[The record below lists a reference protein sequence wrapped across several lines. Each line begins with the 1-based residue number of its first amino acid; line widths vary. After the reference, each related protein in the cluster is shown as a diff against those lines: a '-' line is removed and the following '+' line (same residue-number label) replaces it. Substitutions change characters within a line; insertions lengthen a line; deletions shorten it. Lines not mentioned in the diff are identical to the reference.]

1 MVKHA
6 ETAGAGAGDS
16 KPASRKG
23 RREALRAQILRAAE
37 PVFAEAG
44 FAGASMSGLAE
55 AAGLPKANL
64 HYYFG
69 TKEGLYRAVLDDI
82 LALWLSATDDIRP
95 DSDPA
100 TALTAYIRAKMR
112 HSRLRPHASRVFANE
127 VLHGAP
133 QLHGF
138 FARDLRELVERK
150 AEVMEGWIA
159 AGLMRPIDPRH
170 LFFSLWA
177 MTQTYADF
185 ASQIAPVLG
194 IAEMDE
200 RACAEGEDTIL
211 RLVLGACLP
220 DVGGMTS
227 GRESHKGAGTF
238 TKRTNG

>member
-1 MVKHA
+1 MAKHA
-6 ETAGAGAGDS
+6 ETAGTDAGEGR
-16 KPASRKG
+16 PASREG
-23 RREALRAQILRAAE
+23 RRQALRAQILRAAE
-37 PVFAEAG
+37 RVFAEAG
-44 FAGASMSGLAE
+44 FAGASMSALAE

-69 TKEGLYRAVLDDI
+69 TKEALYRAVLDDI

-95 DSDPA
+95 GSDPA

-138 FARDLRELVERK
+138 FATELRDLVEQK
-150 AEVMEGWIA
+150 AKVMEGWIA
-159 AGLMRPIDPRH
+159 AGLMHPIDPRH

-185 ASQIAPVLG
+185 AAQITPVLG
-194 IAEMDE
+194 IPEMDE
-200 RACAEGEDTIL
+200 RSCAEGEETIL
-211 RLVLGACLP
+211 RLILGACLP
-220 DVGGMTS
+220 RRDMPP
-227 GRESHKGAGTF
+227 
-238 TKRTNG
+238 

>member
-1 MVKHA
+1 MAKHA
-6 ETAGAGAGDS
+6 EMAGSDAGDGR
-16 KPASRKG
+16 PASREGK
-23 RREALRAQILRAAE
+23 RQALRAQILHAAE
-37 PVFAEAG
+37 RVFAEAG

-82 LALWLSATDDIRP
+82 LTLWLSATDDIRP

-138 FARDLRELVERK
+138 FATELRELVERK
-150 AEVMEGWIA
+150 ARVMEGWIA
-159 AGLMRPIDPRH
+159 AGLMRPVDPRH

-185 ASQIAPVLG
+185 AAQIAPVLG
-194 IAEMDE
+194 IPEMDDE
-200 RACAEGEDTIL
+200 ACAEGEETVL
-211 RLVLGACLP
+211 RLILGACLP
-220 DVGGMTS
+220 RAKS
-227 GRESHKGAGTF
+227 SP
-238 TKRTNG
+238 